1 MQAAELARWPVCS
14 LPEPLRAFLAGVDV
28 LAASLTVLAIL
39 AMPWRLAEM
48 LSFAGLL
55 ACGVIVIEA
64 TRSLRE
70 IHGAVNRDL
79 QSVWYLAMAITL
91 PPGYVMLAPLPVLA
105 YRLCRMRTGVLYK
118 RAFSNATLSLAY
130 GSASVTFRLIPR
142 GVVGPAPGSNGHV
155 LVWTAAVTG
164 CALIGWV
171 INYGL
176 LLVAIRMSDPT
187 TRVRDLFGT
196 RDACMADLLEISLA
210 VSLTLVVAIN
220 PVLMTLA
227 LPSVILC
234 RRYLMR
240 AQQVAQVRIDAGTGL
255 LNPCTW
261 QREAEFEFFRALRTC
276 TPLAVAMV
284 DIDDFRSVQ
293 ETAGA
298 EVAVQL
304 RRDVATML
312 AEQLREQDLIGILGG
327 QEFAI
332 LFPGTSM
339 SDARRISE
347 RMRDRI
353 AGESIAIESGSQAGF
368 VFRLTVSIGVAVMN
382 ESRRALME
390 LIGAA
395 DSALDQA
402 RGAGWSKVCIAA
414 EPPDDPGDL
423 VVDLSWARV
432 YATALRCCRLRAY
445 RGLRGRRRIG
455 GPGHLR
461 RCQAGLHAAP
471 GDLGPP
477 G

>member
-1 MQAAELARWPVCS
+1 MAVLRQAEQVHRRLRTKTAQIGGWPVWS
-14 LPEPLRAFLAGVDV
+14 LPEPLRTFLTGVDA
-28 LAASLTVLAIL
+28 LAASLSIL
-39 AMPWRLAEM
+39 ALLSMPWRLGQL
-48 LSFAGLL
+48 LSFLGLL

-91 PPGYVMLAPLPVLA
+91 PPGYVMLAPLPMLA
-105 YRLCRMRTGVLYK
+105 YRLWRMRSGVLYK

-130 GSASVTFRLIPR
+130 GAASVTFRLIPR
-142 GVVGPAPGSNGHV
+142 DIVGPTPGADAHV

-176 LLVAIRMSDPT
+176 LLAAIRMSDPT

-196 RDACMADLLEISLA
+196 RDTVTADLLEISLA

-220 PVLMTLA
+220 PVLMALA
-227 LPSVILC
+227 LPSVVLC
-234 RRYLMR
+234 RHYLMR
-240 AQQVAQVRIDAGTGL
+240 SQQVAQVRIDAGTGL
-255 LNPCTW
+255 LNPRTW
-261 QREAEFEFFRALRTC
+261 HREAEFEFFRALRTS

-298 EVAVQL
+298 DVAVQL
-304 RRDVATML
+304 RRDVASML
-312 AEQLREQDLIGILGG
+312 AEQLREQDLIGIFGG

-332 LFPGTSM
+332 LFPATSIA
-339 SDARRISE
+339 DARRISE

-353 AGESIAIESGSQAGF
+353 AGESIAIESGAQAGF

-382 ESRRALME
+382 ESRRALTE

-395 DSALDQA
+395 DTALDQA
-402 RGAGWSKVCIAA
+402 RGTGWNKICIAA
-414 EPPDDPGDL
+414 EP
-423 VVDLSWARV
+423 
-432 YATALRCCRLRAY
+432 
-445 RGLRGRRRIG
+445 
-455 GPGHLR
+455 
-461 RCQAGLHAAP
+461 AGEA
-471 GDLGPP
+471 G
-477 G
+477 